1 MKHDTFNI
9 ECLKNDVEKK
19 VGRSIKSPVDF
30 NFLSNRIM
38 SELNETLSAST
49 LQRLWNYV
57 ATMSTPRLSTL
68 SLLARFLGFSGWD
81 SYVAELLRTS
91 VIESDYITT
100 RQVRSHDLS
109 RGDVLRIGWRP
120 DRECKLRYLGDY
132 YFEVVASKNSKL
144 LKGDTFMAM
153 SFSIGNPLIIT
164 NLVQN
169 GGNSCSYTAG
179 QKNGLTILE
188 LLSPQAALL

>member
-30 NFLSNRIM
+30 NFLSSRIM
-38 SELNETLSAST
+38 TELNETLSAST

-68 SLLARFLGFSGWD
+68 SLLARFLGFSCWD

-91 VIESDYITT
+91 VIESDYITS
-100 RQVRSHDLS
+100 QQIRSHDLS

-132 YFEVVASKNSKL
+132 YFEVIASSNSKL

-169 GGNSCSYTAG
+169 GGTPHSYSAG